1 MYLLSPPTSFEKIVS
16 KLVRVRGRG
25 LSVVQNLI
33 PLPNFL
39 YQTYFSRYSRQR

>member
-33 PLPNFL
+33 NKFFISDLLF
-39 YQTYFSRYSRQR
+39 